1 MRILPIKKRSKA
13 WPPSFLV
20 TASLL
25 FASIS
30 LSLASN
36 SVVNFSADLL
46 DRVSTKW
53 GSQATQR
60 LTSME
65 TMIKNNQNLNDLEK
79 LALVNQF
86 FNLVPYKSDIN
97 HWGKKDY
104 WATPFEMLTTF
115 GADCEDYSIAKYFV
129 LRELGVPD
137 EYLKITY
144 VKALNWDEAHMVLTY
159 SKSATQIPMVLD
171 NLNPEIL
178 PADQRTDL
186 VPVYSFNAEGLWLSK
201 ERGNGQY
208 VGSSDRIGMWVEML
222 NRLNQ

>member
-1 MRILPIKKRSKA
+1 MESVKSSPLNRNKRLGV
-13 WPPSFLV
+13 FLSV
-20 TASLL
+20 VLMVGSV
-25 FASIS
+25 S
-30 LSLASN
+30 LSLAS
-36 SVVNFSADLL
+36 SSIITFSQELL
-46 DRVSTKW
+46 SKVTSTW
-53 GSQATQR
+53 GSQAATR
-60 LTSME
+60 LTSLE
-65 TMIKNNQNLNDLEK
+65 AMIENNQHLNDLEK

-86 FNLVPYKSDIN
+86 FNLIPYKTDLA

-115 GADCEDYSIAKYFV
+115 GADCEDYSIAKYFI

-137 EYLKITY
+137 DYLKITY

-159 SKSATQIPMVLD
+159 AKSTTQMPLVLD

-178 PADQRTDL
+178 PANQRPDL

-201 ERGNGQY
+201 ERGSGQY
-208 VGSSDRIGMWVEML
+208 VGSSDRIGMWAEML